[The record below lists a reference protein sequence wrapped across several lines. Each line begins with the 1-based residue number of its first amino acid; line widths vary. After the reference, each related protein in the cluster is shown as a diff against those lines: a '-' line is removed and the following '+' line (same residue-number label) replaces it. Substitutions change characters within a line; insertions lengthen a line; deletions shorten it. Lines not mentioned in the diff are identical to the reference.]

1 MHTMDPQVQQFCE
14 SGIHE
19 IVFRSLETLN
29 FLINIKGFADFDC
42 QSYFL
47 QNEGLRALF
56 GIRLM
61 SKDSIWISQMTADS
75 KKVTDIQI
83 QSKILL
89 QMLSQNEHTQ
99 MRVYENL
106 IKSVLFIYF

>member
-1 MHTMDPQVQQFCE
+1 MHSMDPQVLQFCE

-61 SKDSIWISQMTADS
+61 SKDSIWISSMLTET
-75 KKVTDIQI
+75 KKLTDI
-83 QSKILL
+83 
-89 QMLSQNEHTQ
+89 
-99 MRVYENL
+99 
-106 IKSVLFIYF
+106 

>member
-1 MHTMDPQVQQFCE
+1 MDPQVQQFCE

-47 QNEGLRALF
+47 
-56 GIRLM
+56 
-61 SKDSIWISQMTADS
+61 
-75 KKVTDIQI
+75 
-83 QSKILL
+83 
-89 QMLSQNEHTQ
+89 
-99 MRVYENL
+99 
-106 IKSVLFIYF
+106 

>member
-1 MHTMDPQVQQFCE
+1 MDQQISDIEQKLDYLQQKNKDNIFHSHREETAEIFQKEILVIIDLFKAMHTMDPQVQQFCE

-47 QNEGLRALF
+47 
-56 GIRLM
+56 
-61 SKDSIWISQMTADS
+61 
-75 KKVTDIQI
+75 
-83 QSKILL
+83 
-89 QMLSQNEHTQ
+89 
-99 MRVYENL
+99 
-106 IKSVLFIYF
+106 